1 MYSASSQFVCYFI
14 SIPFFSCGCAREHRL
29 CRMECNQ
36 NETFKCNA
44 HFTNLQKRHFLRFRN
59 RSVKHL
65 NIRIIICTLIV
76 DYIYTYYINAMLCW
90 EREEEKKIALKLHI
104 HLRYEN
110 KNGENKSVRRVEQKM
125 KKTHTQNHTQ
135 FDSFLLLHFN
145 IIVFFFISSKWMSIS
160 YMYFLHDKHLF
171 LHFIWVCSISH
182 SLPISLSLTP
192 AHCSSINVR
201 VLFLKVAS
209 FRFASF
215 SHRIVQI
222 FIVNYTNFDRVMIG
236 SEMPINSEACFI

>member
-14 SIPFFSCGCAREHRL
+14 LIPFFSCGCARKHRL

-90 EREEEKKIALKLHI
+90 EREEEKKLRSNCTFICVTKTKTAKTNRFAEWSRRWKKPI
-104 HLRYEN
+104 H
-110 KNGENKSVRRVEQKM
+110 
-125 KKTHTQNHTQ
+125 KTTLN
-135 FDSFLLLHFN
+135 LIHFFFF
-145 IIVFFFISSKWMSIS
+145 ILILSFFFISSKWMSIS

-182 SLPISLSLTP
+182 SLPHSRSLLFDQCASAIFKSRFISIRL
-192 AHCSSINVR
+192 I
-201 VLFLKVAS
+201 
-209 FRFASF
+209 FA
-215 SHRIVQI
+215 
-222 FIVNYTNFDRVMIG
+222 
-236 SEMPINSEACFI
+236 

>member
-1 MYSASSQFVCYFI
+1 MQRTFYEFTKASFS
-14 SIPFFSCGCAREHRL
+14 SIPKPKRQTFEHSHNHLYVDRWLYLYILYQCNVVLRER
-29 CRMECNQ
+29 R
-36 NETFKCNA
+36 
-44 HFTNLQKRHFLRFRN
+44 R
-59 RSVKHL
+59 
-65 NIRIIICTLIV
+65 
-76 DYIYTYYINAMLCW
+76 
-90 EREEEKKIALKLHI
+90 KKIALKLHI

-145 IIVFFFISSKWMSIS
+145 IIVFFSF
-160 YMYFLHDKHLF
+160 HPNGCLF
-171 LHFIWVCSISH
+171 LICIFCTINTCFYISFEFVRFRT
-182 SLPISLSLTP
+182 LSLTP

>member
-36 NETFKCNA
+36 NETLKCNA

-90 EREEEKKIALKLHI
+90 EREEEKK
-104 HLRYEN
+104 LRSNCTFICVTKTKTAKTNRFAEWSRRWK
-110 KNGENKSVRRVEQKM
+110 KN
-125 KKTHTQNHTQ
+125 HTQNHTQ

-145 IIVFFFISSKWMSIS
+145 IIASFSF
-160 YMYFLHDKHLF
+160 HPNGCLF
-171 LHFIWVCSISH
+171 LICIFCTINICFYISFEFVRFRTH
-182 SLPISLSLTP
+182 SLSLSLTLP
-192 AHCSSINVR
+192 LTALRSMCECY
-201 VLFLKVAS
+201 F
-209 FRFASF
+209 
-215 SHRIVQI
+215 
-222 FIVNYTNFDRVMIG
+222 
-236 SEMPINSEACFI
+236 